1 MGGWNIILPV
11 EDDAPAALVLRVPKE
26 ADVGE
31 KIYPVRGDKEAADD
45 PFQRGKYADK
55 NSSPRPN
62 LILLDLRVPKP
73 YGHDMLAALTQ
84 SEELNVTPVVAL
96 TTANNE
102 KDITLVYRKH
112 ATSSLVEPLDSREFS
127 GMLRGLGPDWLV
139 RNRYP
144 ENGVPID
151 NYIQANQSVA

>member
-1 MGGWNIILPV
+1 MILPV
-11 EDDAPAALVLRVPKE
+11 EDDAPAALVLRVPEE

-31 KIYPVRGDKEAADD
+31 KIYPVRGDMEAADD
-45 PFQRGKYADK
+45 PFHRGKYTAK

-62 LILLDLRVPKP
+62 LILLDLRLPKP
-73 YGHDMLAALTQ
+73 EGHDMLAAIKQ

-96 TTANNE
+96 TTTNNE
-102 KDITLVYRKH
+102 EDITLAYRKY
-112 ATSSLVEPLDSREFS
+112 ATSSLVEPLDSCES
-127 GMLRGLGPDWLV
+127 SEMLRELGPDWLV